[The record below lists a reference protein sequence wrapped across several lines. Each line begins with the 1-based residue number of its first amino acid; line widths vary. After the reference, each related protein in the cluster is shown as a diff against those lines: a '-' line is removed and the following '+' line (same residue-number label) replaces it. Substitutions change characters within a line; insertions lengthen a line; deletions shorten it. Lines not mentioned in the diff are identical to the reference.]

1 MIFKEAE
8 NLKSLS
14 HPNIVKI
21 LNCYALKDM
30 KFVVVMEYL
39 EGGELRD
46 LLKKKGKFGEE
57 EAKYFFKQLIS
68 AIAYCHREGIVH
80 RDLKPENILLTND
93 LKQIKVTDFGISG
106 VADRFNP

>member
-21 LNCYALKDM
+21 FNCYALKDM

-39 EGGELRD
+39 EGG
-46 LLKKKGKFGEE
+46 
-57 EAKYFFKQLIS
+57 
-68 AIAYCHREGIVH
+68 
-80 RDLKPENILLTND
+80 
-93 LKQIKVTDFGISG
+93 
-106 VADRFNP
+106 